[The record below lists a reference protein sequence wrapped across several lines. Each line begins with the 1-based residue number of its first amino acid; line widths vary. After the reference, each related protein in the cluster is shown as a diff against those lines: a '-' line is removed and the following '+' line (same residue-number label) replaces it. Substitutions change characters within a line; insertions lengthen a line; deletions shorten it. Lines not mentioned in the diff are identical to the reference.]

1 MILKMAQNDKKGINP
16 AATGLAGAVIGA
28 AATAAAIF
36 LSNEKNRKKA
46 EAVLS
51 DLQKEG
57 DKVIKEITR
66 VALEIKDKGAQALPQ
81 PEKASKKRTKKESK

>member
-1 MILKMAQNDKKGINP
+1 MAQNEKKGISP

-46 EAVLS
+46 EEILTE
-51 DLQKEG
+51 LQKEG
-57 DKVIKEITR
+57 DKVLKEISR
-66 VALEIKDKGAQALPQ
+66 VALELKDRSENALPK
-81 PEKASKKRTKKESK
+81 PKKATKKNSAKKK